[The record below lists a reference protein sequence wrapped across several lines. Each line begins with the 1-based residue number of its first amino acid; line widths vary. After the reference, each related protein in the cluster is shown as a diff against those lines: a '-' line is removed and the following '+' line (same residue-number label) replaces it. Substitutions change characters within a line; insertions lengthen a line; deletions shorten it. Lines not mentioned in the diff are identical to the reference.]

1 LPLNLKFSTDPQKA
15 PPFLAGFL
23 AQSKDHVKIFLTEKN
38 LVDVPDQK
46 TLLKKSEQVLGWS
59 ELCAALAERAASA
72 SAQAICR
79 DLPLAKSRLQAEE
92 LLADTAEM
100 AGLIQRN
107 SSPPLSAFD
116 QVGPAVESA
125 RLDAVLPGETLAQVA
140 VILSQA
146 QELKKFFRDKKS
158 AAARLAEK
166 AAKLD
171 PCRDLL
177 SDLERSLD
185 PKGAVKDSASPQLKQ
200 LRERHQILRT
210 RILQRLEKFISDPDL
225 ADYLQDNYFTQRGAR
240 YVIPIKSEARPRFQ
254 GIVHDSSSS
263 GLTLFLE
270 PEELV
275 EANNSLRL
283 IEIEIEAEIQRI
295 LRELSREVKENA
307 TAILMDERILTE
319 LDLLRAKARLSL
331 DLQGARPELNEQ
343 AQVLL
348 FQARHPLLALR
359 RQEVVANDL
368 RLAGETRVL
377 LISGPNAGGKTVCLK
392 MIGLLALMARAGLF
406 LPAEP
411 DSSIAVFPQIFADI
425 GDAQDI
431 ALDLSTYSGHVLTI
445 VGILRAADQKSL
457 VLLDELVASTD
468 PIEGVALA
476 GALLRRL
483 RDRAG
488 LTVATTHF
496 GALKAFAS
504 KEAGFV
510 NASFD
515 FDLDTL
521 RPSYHLAQGVPGRSL
536 GIQIAAQLGMPAEL
550 VAEAKGLLDQTQI
563 QADELLSE
571 LEHQRRK
578 LAQELLE
585 ARRER
590 ERVRA
595 MSEEYRERLTRME
608 AEEREF
614 KKTVKARIRE
624 EVAKARN
631 EVRKALAGLTQ
642 AKTPKAVEQV
652 RKQVAVVEE
661 QIEERL
667 PVEDTS
673 EGAMPDLGSL
683 KEGDRILVLPFRQAG
698 MLLSA
703 PDPNLGEKAPVR
715 VQMGALKLSVEAG
728 ALRELPKDLKPKKM
742 PVQTWRKSR
751 EKEPEPAIL
760 PPAETNSLDLRGQRA
775 HEVESQVDHFLD
787 ESCRKRLPNVF
798 VIHGHGTGAL
808 RQVVRE
814 YLATSPYV
822 RSSRPGEPQEG
833 GDGVTM
839 VVLQDIG

>member
-1 LPLNLKFSTDPQKA
+1 M
-15 PPFLAGFL
+15 
-23 AQSKDHVKIFLTEKN
+23 VI
-38 LVDVPDQK
+38 PDSEA
-46 TLLKKSEQVLGWS
+46 LLKKSEQVLGWP
-59 ELCAALAERAASA
+59 ELCAALAERAASG

-79 DLPLAKSRLQAEE
+79 GLPLAQSRVQAEE

-100 AGLIQRN
+100 ADLLQRG
-107 SSPPLSAFD
+107 SSLPLSAFD
-116 QVGPAVESA
+116 PVGPAVESA
-125 RLDAVLPGETLAQVA
+125 RLDAILPGETLAQVA

-158 AAARLAEK
+158 VAGRLAEK

-171 PCRDLL
+171 PCRELL
-177 SDLERSLD
+177 SDLQRSLD
-185 PKGAVKDSASPQLKQ
+185 PKGAVKDSASPELMH
-200 LRERHQILRT
+200 LRERHQTLRT
-210 RILQRLEKFISDPDL
+210 RILQRLEKFVSDPDL
-225 ADYLQDNYFTQRGAR
+225 AEFLQDRYFTQRGSR

-275 EANNSLRL
+275 EANNGLRL

-295 LRELSREVKENA
+295 LRELSREVKDHA
-307 TAILMDERILTE
+307 AAILMDERILTE

-343 AQVLL
+343 GQVKLR
-348 FQARHPLLALR
+348 QARHPLLALR
-359 RQEVVANDL
+359 LPAVVSNDVNLAN
-368 RLAGETRVL
+368 GTRVL

-392 MIGLLALMARAGLF
+392 MIGLLSLMARAGLF
-406 LPAEP
+406 LPAQP

-445 VGILRAADQKSL
+445 VGILRAANPKSL

-521 RPSYHLAQGVPGRSL
+521 RPSYHLALGVPGRSL
-536 GIQIAAQLGMPAEL
+536 GIQIAAQLGLPAEL
-550 VAEAKGLLDQTQI
+550 VAEAKGLLDQTQV
-563 QADELLSE
+563 QADELLGE
-571 LEHQRRK
+571 LERQRRQ
-578 LAQELLE
+578 LAGELE
-585 ARRER
+585 ESRGER

-595 MSEEYRERLTRME
+595 MSEEYRERLARME

-614 KKTVKARIRE
+614 KKTVKARVRE

-631 EVRKALAGLTQ
+631 EVKKALAGLTQ

-652 RKQVAVVEE
+652 RQQVALVE
-661 QIEERL
+661 QRLEERL
-667 PVEDTS
+667 PVEETS
-673 EGAMPDLGSL
+673 EGAMPDLSSL
-683 KEGDRILVLPFRQAG
+683 QEGDRVLVLPFRQAAV
-698 MLLSA
+698 LLSA
-703 PDPNLGEKAPVR
+703 PDLALGEKAPVR
-715 VQMGALKLSVEAG
+715 VMMGALKLAVEAG
-728 ALRELPKDLKPKKM
+728 SLRELPKDLKPKKM
-742 PVQTWRKSR
+742 PEKTWRKTR
-751 EKEPEPAIL
+751 EKEPEPTIL

-775 HEVESQVDHFLD
+775 HEVESQVDRFLD

-798 VIHGHGTGAL
+798 IIHGHGTGAL

-814 YLATSPYV
+814 YLAGSPYV

-839 VVLQDIG
+839 VVLKDMG